1 MTKILKAIYLCVFF
15 SLGLILSLLILF
27 FIGKITFIE
36 SLLVWGFSI
45 FITLFIIRN
54 DLSFIFELER
64 NLSNKLRLF
73 KKGELPSKVFNNFL
87 NTNVFNNLGGK
98 ISSVED
104 NYQSKLNGLIR
115 EINQNSVLIDSLPVA
130 IISFSK
136 NYKILKANKV
146 ALDVL
151 GEDIVNFDVRHIF
164 RQPDVS
170 DIIENVLKDKSKNRN
185 ITIEI
190 FGLPPQVWSV
200 QVLIFSNLKEEN
212 DKTRTNQIDEPV
224 GIILM
229 TNLTQEKQ
237 LEKTRADFV
246 ANVSHELRTPLSS
259 ILGYTET
266 LMSSA
271 GEDKVI
277 RKKFLNIIEKQTK
290 RMTRLVSDQLS
301 LAKIESKEH
310 LNPKK
315 SVNLEKIIYEV
326 LKSFNSEIINNK
338 INIDL
343 KISKRTKNVQ
353 GDKDELFQVLHN
365 LLENAI
371 RYGGK
376 KCEIVVSLRKAENRP
391 PNLPNNSWPAVCLEV
406 SDNGPGINKVHLGRL
421 TERFYRV
428 DTSRSKEIGGTGL
441 GLAIVKHII
450 NRHRGTLI
458 IDSETNIGSKFS
470 VYLKEN
476 INISSL

>member
-27 FIGKITFIE
+27 FMGKITLIE

-45 FITLFIIRN
+45 CITLFITRN
-54 DLSFIFELER
+54 DLSFIFELEK
-64 NLSNKLRLF
+64 NLSKKMKLF
-73 KKGELPSKVFNNFL
+73 KKGEVPSKVFNNFL

-115 EINQNSVLIDSLPVA
+115 EINQNSVLIDSLPLA
-130 IISFSK
+130 IVSFAK
-136 NYKILKANKV
+136 DYKISKANKV

-151 GEDIVNFDVRHIF
+151 GKNIVNFDVRHIF

-170 DIIENVLKDKSKNRN
+170 DLIENVIKDKSKNRN

-212 DKTRTNQIDEPV
+212 DKTRNNQIDEPV

-266 LMSSA
+266 LMSNA
-271 GEDKVI
+271 GEDKAL
-277 RKKFLNIIEKQTK
+277 RKKFLKIIEKQSK

-301 LAKIESKEH
+301 LAKIESEEH
-310 LNPKK
+310 VIPNK
-315 SVNLEKIIYEV
+315 SVNLKKVIYEV
-326 LKSFNSEIINNK
+326 LKSFEDEIINKK
-338 INIDL
+338 IKLDL
-343 KISKRTKNVQ
+343 KIDKKTKNVQ
-353 GDKDELFQVLHN
+353 GDKDELFQVLQN

-371 RYGGK
+371 RYGGNK
-376 KCEIVVSLRKAENRP
+376 SEIVVSLKRAEKRP
-391 PNLPNNSWPAVCLEV
+391 ANLPKNSWPAICCEV

-428 DTSRSKEIGGTGL
+428 DASRSKEIGGTGL

-450 NRHRGTLI
+450 NRHRGSLI
-458 IDSETNIGSKFS
+458 IESEPSIGSKFF

-476 INISSL
+476 KTK